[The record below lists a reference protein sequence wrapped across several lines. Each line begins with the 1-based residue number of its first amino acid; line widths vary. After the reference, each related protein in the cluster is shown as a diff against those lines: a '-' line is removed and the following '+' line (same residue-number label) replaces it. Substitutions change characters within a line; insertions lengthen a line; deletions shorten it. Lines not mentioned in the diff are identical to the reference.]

1 MFSQLTRYA
10 SEFDVQV
17 DRAELDIRCE
27 YDAAGKLMIEDVS
40 PAAQHVTYKWEIESP
55 SPADKVRQ
63 VVEWVDRGCHTLNT
77 LRQPVSIV
85 GRAELNGEPIAYEVK
100 PFDLQVHA

>member
-10 SEFDVQV
+10 SEFGVQI

-27 YDAAGKLMIEDVS
+27 YDAAGKLMIEDIS
-40 PAAQHVTYKWEIESP
+40 PAAKLVTYKWEIESP
-55 SPADKVRQ
+55 ATEEQVRE

-77 LRQPVSIV
+77 MRQPVPV
-85 GRAELNGEPIAYEVK
+85 HGRAELNGEPIEYEVD
-100 PFDLQVHA
+100 PFGREEDA